1 MESGKKKEKPFLLSS
16 PSLLSKQSSMRTG
29 TLSKRLKLYTD
40 EDHHTN
46 SLSIETLTNRII
58 NLSKDYLWR
67 SYEILYHL
75 PILVSTSSKA
85 NYDKKNLETFLY
97 FFYSVAQSTG
107 YGVLVQIK
115 ANEIEF
121 KHSWNFMDIKNIK
134 YGNEINEIILTVD
147 EAAAPLSYRTMSSI
161 DRDEIVWI
169 LIQICQYLCDHNI
182 KAKSFETKHLIAAIA
197 AKDTFNKFPLLK
209 KLLEENM
216 DDDLIDPFSSTGE
229 SILSFTPEESD
240 AEKLFDEFQWG
251 NTTTTGMGNPGTG
264 ATMEGNSDPAILQK
278 KLKTES
284 ELLHIEI
291 CDFLLQ
297 WEDDD
302 LIDHSIAM
310 GEWKSQQERVK
321 ASTVSGGKGND
332 GRSSSS
338 RETLEMLTILAQVDQ
353 ELILVDDWL
362 TKQINYLSSVQRELF
377 QIEAENSTLETSWH
391 NLSAVKTMITALL
404 DGPLSLASDHEVDLR
419 NPVAIVRAALE
430 DKELK
435 NTQSIL
441 LRLVNAL
448 GSLRNGLL
456 LIEGNDPSF
465 NPAQWER
472 LQSMSVI
479 AHQRNK
485 LIELSDLVCNSL
497 TDLVGNLFKSLL
509 QHKALTDQN
518 IPKNRSIV
526 VRKFSFSTVTNRVK
540 EQQGRYLVVNEDD
553 VDDTD
558 TVTPELG
565 IPTAG
570 STSVAYGTLT
580 NQLLNAQQVYHNAIL
595 PFLPLLENLS
605 ALSPS
610 LSQLLSTSYIE
621 ATESYLYCPLT
632 KEMFRELFNSIPS
645 RSYPVFTLA
654 SAPKSLAKRMTNPT
668 LRFQH
673 PSMCR
678 SGTPLIVSP
687 WTVLAISIKLI
698 EEVVSHEKAFLTDI
712 LKKLNVVKKSANA
725 AQDYLASTMGRLFEQ
740 FREKILR
747 LVTQTEYSDGVELIP
762 MLITTEMLFGNHHN
776 TTVVSTSAS
785 LLSQGPGSP
794 PSAITTMKAIKE
806 EDTSQ
811 PQPSG
816 SESSYEVD
824 LVGSLLGACKSILQD
839 RLNEFVSNQIA
850 WINQCKE
857 DPKKSIVLLP
867 FAKFPAFVD
876 QIKELAGDKVLLPSV
891 SVSSLLPSPPSLHS
905 LPSPHRDFNVL
916 MKPSRRWARSS
927 WPGCRSSPLKMR
939 NIATLS

>member
-1 MESGKKKEKPFLLSS
+1 MESSKKKDPTRPFLLSS
-16 PSLLSKQSSMRTG
+16 PSLLSKNSGNRAG
-29 TLSKRLKLYTD
+29 ALSKRLKLYTD
-40 EDHHTN
+40 EEHQAN

-67 SYEILYHL
+67 SYDILYYL
-75 PILVSTSSKA
+75 PIVSSSLKS
-85 NYDKKNLETFLY
+85 NFDKKNLETFLY
-97 FFYSVAQSTG
+97 FFYSVSQTTG
-107 YGVLVQIK
+107 YGVVVQVK
-115 ANEIEF
+115 GNDIEF
-121 KHSWNFMDIKNIK
+121 KQSWNLMEIKNVK
-134 YGNEINEIILTVD
+134 FGHEINEFILTVD
-147 EAAAPLSYRTMSSI
+147 EPLSYRALSSI

-169 LIQICQYLCDHNI
+169 LIQICQYLCDHTI
-182 KAKSFETKHLIAAIA
+182 KSKSFETKHLIAAIA
-197 AKDTFNKFPLLK
+197 AKETFTKFPLLK
-209 KLLEENM
+209 RLLEENM

-240 AEKLFDEFQWG
+240 AEKLFDELQWG
-251 NTTTTGMGNPGTG
+251 NASSTGTAVTAAAPVS
-264 ATMEGNSDPAILQK
+264 EGNSDPAILQK

-310 GEWKSQQERVK
+310 GELKSQQERIRSP
-321 ASTVSGGKGND
+321 ASAAATETAVAMSGG
-332 GRSSSS
+332 RSSS

-353 ELILVDDWL
+353 ELMVVDDWL

-404 DGPLSLASDHEVDLR
+404 DGPLSLAPDHEVDLR
-419 NPVAIVRAALE
+419 NPVLIVRTALE

-448 GSLRNGLL
+448 VSLRNGLL

-465 NPAQWER
+465 NPSQWER

-497 TDLVGNLFKSLL
+497 TDLVGNLFKTLL
-509 QHKALTDQN
+509 QHKALTDQSV
-518 IPKNRSIV
+518 PKNRSIV

-540 EQQGRYLVVNEDD
+540 EQQGRFLVANEEEEA
-553 VDDTD
+553 VPHSPP
-558 TVTPELG
+558 PELG
-565 IPTAG
+565 IASSG

-580 NQLLNAQQVYHNAIL
+580 NQLLNAQQVYHTAIL
-595 PFLPLLENLS
+595 PFVPLLENLA
-605 ALSPS
+605 ALSPT
-610 LSQLLSTSYIE
+610 LSQLLCSSYVE
-621 ATESYLYCPLT
+621 ATEAFLYCPLT
-632 KEMFRELFNSIPS
+632 KEMFRELINSIPS
-645 RSYPVFTLA
+645 RPHPVFTLA

-678 SGTPLIVSP
+678 SGTPLVVSP

-698 EEVVSHEKAFLTDI
+698 EEVAAQEKAFLLTQV
-712 LKKLNVVKKSANA
+712 LKKLNTAKKSSNA

-747 LVTQTEYSDGVELIP
+747 LVTQTEYSEGVEIIP
-762 MLITTEMLFGNHHN
+762 MLITTDMLFGNHHHSSHAPSS
-776 TTVVSTSAS
+776 TVSS
-785 LLSQGPGSP
+785 PGSGLGPAGFSSKSLKDDDTP
-794 PSAITTMKAIKE
+794 PTPAGECSA
-806 EDTSQ
+806 
-811 PQPSG
+811 
-816 SESSYEVD
+816 YEVD

-839 RLNEFVSNQIA
+839 RLNEFVSQQIA

-857 DPKKSIVLLP
+857 DPKKSIILLP

-876 QIKELAGDKVLLPSV
+876 QIKELAGDKV
-891 SVSSLLPSPPSLHS
+891 PPFS
-905 LPSPHRDFNVL
+905 
-916 MKPSRRWARSS
+916 A
-927 WPGCRSSPLKMR
+927 
-939 NIATLS
+939 LSTH